1 MCRDKIQ
8 DMYVGQEFK
17 NYKHLCEFLG
27 EKSNQVKENSY
38 SGKNGNDTFHLKKM
52 ATKLL

>member
-17 NYKHLCEFLG
+17 LIKSEISLALDGGMNGFRSNCYRLS
-27 EKSNQVKENSY
+27 EKQN
-38 SGKNGNDTFHLKKM
+38 
-52 ATKLL
+52 